1 MRAALRRPGITL
13 LGGLAVVA
21 LIGVLLLALA
31 RRVDEGAFCTIATP
45 FGWLVAGLAAAAI
58 LGSGFALL
66 GWTRD
71 RPERETPTP
80 RASVCTACGRGII
93 EGWRMCPHCGSLL
106 ACDMRLPRQ
115 GPASDSAEA

>member
-1 MRAALRRPGITL
+1 VRAALRRPGIAL
-13 LGGLAVVA
+13 LVGLAVVA
-21 LIGVLLLALA
+21 LVGAVLLA
-31 RRVDEGAFCTIATP
+31 RRLDAGALCTITTP
-45 FGWLVAGLAAAAI
+45 FGWLVAGIAASAI

-71 RPERETPTP
+71 RPEREAPTP

-115 GPASDSAEA
+115 SRVSDSAEA

>member
-1 MRAALRRPGITL
+1 MRRALRRSGIAL
-13 LGGLAVVA
+13 LVGLAVVGLVGT
-21 LIGVLLLALA
+21 LIVA
-31 RRVDEGAFCTIATP
+31 RRVDEGALYTIATP

-71 RPERETPTP
+71 RPEEETLTP
-80 RASVCTACGRGII
+80 RASVCNACGRGII

-106 ACDMRLPRQ
+106 ACDMHLPRQ
-115 GPASDSAEA
+115 SRASDSAEA